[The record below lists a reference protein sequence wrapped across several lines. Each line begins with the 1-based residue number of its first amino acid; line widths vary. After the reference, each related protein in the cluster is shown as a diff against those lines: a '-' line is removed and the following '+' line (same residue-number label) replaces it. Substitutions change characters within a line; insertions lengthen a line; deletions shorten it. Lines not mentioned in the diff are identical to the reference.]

1 MTSERG
7 FQASP
12 RNRMV
17 SNNSLPVYYPGIALF
32 FYPEGIRT
40 VEKVIL
46 PGSGWMRDHFVF
58 TGL

>member
-1 MTSERG
+1 
-7 FQASP
+7 
-12 RNRMV
+12 MV